1 MKYSLYIIIFLAI
14 ASAIWMGTAF
24 LRRLKE
30 DLLFKILARRL
41 LSKQKPAENGW
52 FFSSIGLSEI
62 VRRLAQ
68 NNHQALNLLTNGKM
82 AKACLS
88 LKKKKLAYPYGILL
102 TIYNPRKAKKIWQQ
116 LCFKHPKNNLYRAE
130 LAKIYL
136 INGKE
141 SEAFT
146 TAESIKE
153 KSASRYARGVKY
165 YIQSIE
171 MTKASEMKEASQN
184 ASAAVKC
191 FEKERCLAE
200 AGIAYL
206 QLGTIYRVSAV
217 SDVAQTMFE
226 SALGLFK
233 KLQLAE
239 LQAEALG
246 NLGMLTAAQNRFEE
260 AESYFEKALNL
271 NKSANRKRGEAEILN
286 QQALLSLAQKQNSKA
301 RKTAEKAL
309 KIHQQLHNLQGQAF
323 SWDILSYINLSQKKY
338 DELIFSAQ
346 KALSLYNPN
355 QNLSAILEMKYMQAS
370 AYFVLGKNESAEKI
384 LRQITKQA
392 AKQESCFHVANAYN
406 LLGLIFLQKK
416 EFQRAKGLFMQAVSF
431 EERNERFNCAA
442 VDYANIALIEQKC
455 GNVDQARKTL
465 ELALEYAQN
474 FEADELVEQLK
485 KQLQQ
490 LG

>member
-14 ASAIWMGTAF
+14 VSAIWLGAAF
-24 LRRLKE
+24 LRQLKE
-30 DLLFKILARRL
+30 DMLFKILARRL

-52 FFSSIGLSEI
+52 FFSSVGLSEI
-62 VRRLAQ
+62 VRRLTQ
-68 NNHQALNLLTNGKM
+68 NNHQALNLLIKGKM
-82 AKACLS
+82 TAACLS
-88 LKKKKLAYPYGILL
+88 LKKKKLAYPYAVLL
-102 TIYNPRKAKKIWQQ
+102 TMYNPSKMEKMWQK
-116 LCFKHPKNNLYRAE
+116 LCLKHPKNSLYRAE
-130 LAKIYL
+130 LAKCYL

-171 MTKASEMKEASQN
+171 MTKAAEMNEASQH
-184 ASAAVKC
+184 ASAALKC
-191 FEKERCLAE
+191 FEKERCLIE

-226 SALGLFK
+226 SALEQFR
-233 KLQLAE
+233 KLQIVE
-239 LQAEALG
+239 LKAEALG

-286 QQALLSLAQKQNSKA
+286 QQALLFLAQKNISKA
-301 RKTAEKAL
+301 RKTTENAL
-309 KIHQQLHNLQGQAF
+309 ETHQKLHNLQGQAF
-323 SWDILSYINLSQKKY
+323 SWDILSYINLFQQKY
-338 DELIFSAQ
+338 DELIFSAK
-346 KALSLYNPN
+346 KAISLYNPN
-355 QNLSAILEMKYMQAS
+355 KNLSAILELKYMSAR
-370 AYFVLGKNESAEKI
+370 AYFELGNLESAEKL

-392 AKQESCFHVANAYN
+392 TKQESCFHVANAYN

-416 EFQRAKGLFMQAVSF
+416 ELKRAKGLFMQAVSF

-442 VDYANIALIEQKC
+442 VDYANIALIEQEC
-455 GNVDQARKTL
+455 GNLKQARKTL

-474 FEADELVEQLK
+474 FEADELVQHIQNQLK
-485 KQLQQ
+485 QLD
-490 LG
+490 